1 MDLLLT
7 ADEFRISTIRLLP
20 STSITQDTSTIDNL
34 IQIGDWVL
42 VDHWQLPL
50 NDGMWDSGWHLRGV
64 IYPLL
69 TRLLQEP
76 GSLEEYRMNIIKG
89 HISVVRGCLNII
101 RQWHLSPGR
110 K

>member
-1 MDLLLT
+1 MDLLLA

-20 STSITQDTSTIDNL
+20 STSIAQDTSTVNGL
-34 IQIGDWVL
+34 IWIGDWVL
-42 VDHWQLPL
+42 VDHWQPPL
-50 NDGMWDSGWHLRGV
+50 NNSIWDSGWHLREV

-76 GSLEEYRMNIIKG
+76 GSLEEYQMNIVKG
-89 HISVVRGCLNII
+89 HISVVRGCLNIL
-101 RQWHLSPGR
+101 RRWPLSQDR